1 MRPIT
6 LTMNAFGTYLE
17 ETTIPF
23 EQFGTSGLVLI
34 TGDTGAGKTTIFDAI
49 SYALY
54 GETSSGNKRRKPE
67 MLRSDYADAKNKTYV
82 SLTFEHQN
90 EQYTITRSPAYF
102 RDGYATK
109 TAATVEMLLPD
120 GTRIKDGKRYR
131 WGDKG
136 RNYPISWE
144 DTRIAR
150 NLTRTVQT
158 NCHACAGR
166 FFEIAAC
173 RDQKSGKRFSG
184 LFLIHRFSLIFRK
197 RFLQLTLI
205 GNGDTKAS
213 DKGQRSN

>member
-120 GTRIKDGKRYR
+120 GTRLKTAKDIDGETKGGTILFPGKIRELLGISLEQFR
-131 WGDKG
+131 QIAMLAQGDFLK
-136 RNYPISWE
+136 
-144 DTRIAR
+144 
-150 NLTRTVQT
+150 LL
-158 NCHACAGR
+158 HAETKER
-166 FFEIAAC
+166 E
-173 RDQKSGKRFSG
+173 K
-184 LFLIHRFSLIFRK
+184 IFRTI
-197 RFLQLTLI
+197 FNTQI
-205 GNGDTKAS
+205 FF
-213 DKGQRSN
+213 

>member
-109 TAATVEMLLPD
+109 TVATVEMLLPD
-120 GTRIKDGKRYR
+120 GTRLKTAKDIDGET
-131 WGDKG
+131 KG
-136 RNYPISWE
+136 GTILFPE

-158 NCHACAGR
+158 NCHACTGR

-173 RDQKSGKRFSG
+173 RDKRAGKDFPDY
-184 LFLIHRFSLIFRK
+184 F
-197 RFLQLTLI
+197 
-205 GNGDTKAS
+205 
-213 DKGQRSN
+213 

>member
-34 TGDTGAGKTTIFDAI
+34 TGAGKTTIFDAI

-109 TAATVEMLLPD
+109 TAATSGWNTV
-120 GTRIKDGKRYR
+120 KDGKRYR

-144 DTRIAR
+144 DTGIAW

-158 NCHACAGR
+158 NCHACTGR
-166 FFEIAAC
+166 FFEIVAC
-173 RDQKSGKRFSG
+173 RDKRAGKDFPDY
-184 LFLIHRFSLIFRK
+184 F
-197 RFLQLTLI
+197 
-205 GNGDTKAS
+205 
-213 DKGQRSN
+213 

>member
-120 GTRIKDGKRYR
+120 GTSGWICDKDCCHGGDATSGWNSVKDGKRYR

-158 NCHACAGR
+158 NCHACTGR

-173 RDQKSGKRFSG
+173 RDKRAGKDFPDY
-184 LFLIHRFSLIFRK
+184 F
-197 RFLQLTLI
+197 
-205 GNGDTKAS
+205 
-213 DKGQRSN
+213 